1 MLEFTYLVSTRMGGK
16 SYRKRLRSLLLSSLT
31 QVFVIVV
38 SVLINSF
45 EYWSSNL
52 DAVYQTLSWIASCA
66 LSTKTKYLPTD
77 RRQVYV
83 LVTWAV
89 PYRCYNKSEGS
100 RGKLQAPL
108 EHRLQELLD
117 HHYSN
122 LFNNIRHSRLQDRLD
137 ITVLADCAWSIK
149 LLLLPASR
157 KNFKSKPVA
166 KC

>member
-1 MLEFTYLVSTRMGGK
+1 MLEFMYLVSTRMGVK
-16 SYRKRLRSLLLSSLT
+16 SYRKRLRSFLLSSLT

-52 DAVYQTLSWIASCA
+52 DAVYQTLRWIVSCA

-89 PYRCYNKSEGS
+89 PYQCYNKSEGS
-100 RGKLQAPL
+100 WGKLQAPL

-117 HHYSN
+117 HHSSN
-122 LFNNIRHSRLQDRLD
+122 LF
-137 ITVLADCAWSIK
+137 K
-149 LLLLPASR
+149 LLQQLSALPASR
-157 KNFKSKPVA
+157 RNFKSKPVA

>member
-1 MLEFTYLVSTRMGGK
+1 MLEFTYLVSTRMEVK
-16 SYRKRLRSLLLSSLT
+16 SYRKRLRSFLLSSLT

-52 DAVYQTLSWIASCA
+52 HAVYQTLRWIVSCA

-100 RGKLQAPL
+100 WGKLQAPL

-117 HHYSN
+117 HHSSN
-122 LFNNIRHSRLQDRLD
+122 LFKPLQQLS
-137 ITVLADCAWSIK
+137 A
-149 LLLLPASR
+149 LPASR
-157 KNFKSKPVA
+157 RNFKLKPVA